1 MPVPAVQMSGTCS
14 AWQSRR
20 SHCTTRRLAH
30 TSSHNKTQAQQALT
44 LVRRHSHIRWSCSRL
59 CLRCVATRIVSV
71 HLHGDHST
79 CTHIRS
85 GPPPSCPHGVSSVAL
100 HCQVSLLEAVLFICW
115 TIDLVYTF
123 VKSPKRGYSCNTIS
137 SYRTKCAND
146 INYPLQPQRSTVRIS
161 GDWAPVAERRPVAL
175 PAGDLT

>member
-1 MPVPAVQMSGTCS
+1 MTIFARACPAVQMSGTCS

-30 TSSHNKTQAQQALT
+30 TSLHNKTQAQQALT

-59 CLRCVATRIVSV
+59 CLRCVATRIVPV

-100 HCQVSLLEAVLFICW
+100 HCQVSLLEAVLFVLDNSIHLCQE
-115 TIDLVYTF
+115 F
-123 VKSPKRGYSCNTIS
+123 PN
-137 SYRTKCAND
+137 
-146 INYPLQPQRSTVRIS
+146 
-161 GDWAPVAERRPVAL
+161 VATAVTRFRVTERNAQM
-175 PAGDLT
+175 T